1 MCGPSAAQQGLQTSQ
16 LNFMTQLMS
25 ENSTV
30 FGQSQGILGQL
41 NGMFSGI
48 LAKGPNQQGMSA
60 TEKQVLETQANEGT
74 ATNYQQAK
82 QALQETEAARGGGN
96 SYAPGGESNELQ
108 AELASAGANSRSQQ
122 QQQIEQADYSLGRQN
137 FYNAAGVLGSTA
149 AQLNPTGFA
158 NSATG
163 AGSAAG
169 TTANQI
175 TQAQMSPW
183 NTAISALGG
192 IASSAVKMSMGPAGM
207 LLPSGG
213 SGIVTTPSSVGMG
226 PYQPQ

>member
-1 MCGPSAAQQGLQTSQ
+1 MCGPTAAQDGVQTSQ
-16 LNFMTQLMS
+16 INFMNQLMG
-25 ENSTV
+25 ENSAV

-48 LAKGPNQQGMSA
+48 LAKGVNQQGFSA
-60 TEKQVLETQANEGT
+60 TEKQNMETQATEGT
-74 ATNYQQAK
+74 ATNFQQAK

-108 AELASAGANSRSQQ
+108 AELASARANSRSQQ
-122 QQQIEQADYSLGRQN
+122 QQQIEQADYATGRSN

-149 AQLNPTGFA
+149 AQLNPTSFA

-163 AGSAAG
+163 AGSAAS
-169 TTANQI
+169 TTANEI

-183 NTAISALGG
+183 NTAIAALGG
-192 IASSAVKMSMGPAGM
+192 VASSAVKMSMGPAG
-207 LLPSGG
+207 LAIPSGGG
-213 SGIVTTPSSVGMG
+213 SGIFSGNYG
-226 PYQPQ
+226 PNSD